1 MSCLT
6 ICCAYFRYQIK
17 RTHSITASS
26 RTLGLELRQNVDY
39 GILRVTVVV
48 VGVSTKMGMDH
59 RYTTHDVSMR
69 KQTDT

>member
-26 RTLGLELRQNVDY
+26 RTLRLELRQNVDY

-48 VGVSTKMGMDH
+48 VGISAQMGMDH
-59 RYTTHDVSMR
+59 RNATNDMSMR
-69 KQTDT
+69 KQADT

>member
-6 ICCAYFRYQIK
+6 IFCAYFRYQIK

-48 VGVSTKMGMDH
+48 VGISAKMGMDH
-59 RYTTHDVSMR
+59 RNATNYVSMR
-69 KQTDT
+69 KQADT